1 MQHLKSGLFI
11 LLLLLN
17 LSSCSYLKNV
27 QLLTGGELK
36 RENFVQLVPFEW
48 RKDLI
53 VVKARINSDTSYHEF
68 IFDTGAFNS
77 KIESDLAGSLGLK
90 KVTVK
95 TNSTAQGMSK
105 KIDVVRIDSIS
116 FGETTFYNIGAGK
129 LKYEPSSASQC
140 IASDGIIG
148 ANLIKLAH
156 WKIDFQKQLLYF
168 SDKPF
173 ELKGKKYTLPFSRP
187 VLSGTPKINISI
199 EDKNAENIMFDLGY
213 NGGLILPLS
222 LASHFENKETKIVLD
237 KSTSGI
243 YGTNADSILIKEL
256 MIGVG
261 GHKSRIPVE
270 FSNLNKALLGNEFL
284 KHFIV
289 VINNETNEISLQK
302 QKEIEVAAPRNF
314 LIGIQNDSLWVV
326 TRTSPE
332 LPFELGETILS
343 VNNNRPDE
351 LFSSH
356 CDYVMNT
363 HKLFEEDSL
372 KLEKAD
378 GSIYILNNQ

>member
-1 MQHLKSGLFI
+1 
-11 LLLLLN
+11 
-17 LSSCSYLKNV
+17 
-27 QLLTGGELK
+27 
-36 RENFVQLVPFEW
+36 
-48 RKDLI
+48 
-53 VVKARINSDTSYHEF
+53 
-68 IFDTGAFNS
+68 
-77 KIESDLAGSLGLK
+77 
-90 KVTVK
+90 
-95 TNSTAQGMSK
+95 
-105 KIDVVRIDSIS
+105 
-116 FGETTFYNIGAGK
+116 
-129 LKYEPSSASQC
+129 
-140 IASDGIIG
+140 
-148 ANLIKLAH
+148 
-156 WKIDFQKQLLYF
+156 
-168 SDKPF
+168 
-173 ELKGKKYTLPFSRP
+173 
-187 VLSGTPKINISI
+187 
-199 EDKNAENIMFDLGY
+199 MFDLGF

-243 YGTNADSILIKEL
+243 YGTNADSILVKEL
-256 MIGVG
+256 MIDVG
-261 GHKSRIPVE
+261 GHQCRIPVE
-270 FSNLNKALLGNEFL
+270 FSYLDKALLGNAFL

-302 QKEIEVAAPRNF
+302 QKEIEVAAPKNF

-351 LFSSH
+351 LFASH
-356 CDYVMNT
+356 CDYVINT